1 MGISMQRMGI
11 VSGKFVTVALAA
23 VILLSVSV
31 ASAADPHASPDSHGA
46 TVHESPAQGE
56 SFGEALH
63 EQENMTAEVEGAHAA
78 PHGDGHADAAHG
90 DAHGEAHGK
99 GGLPQFDPSTFPSQL
114 FWLAVMFITMYV
126 VFSRRSLPAI
136 SSVIEN
142 RREHVQNDL
151 ETAERLRTEAES
163 VQQAYETGLD
173 TARNESTR
181 LVTAA
186 IEDMKRDA
194 ETANNRLREKSESE
208 TAALEQRLVAA
219 TQAARADMETIAAEI
234 AHEAAEKVF
243 GISTDLKKAKTV
255 VQSINAREAA

>member
-1 MGISMQRMGI
+1 MQRMGM

-23 VILLSVSV
+23 VILLSAPV
-31 ASAADPHASPDSHGA
+31 ALATDAATPDAHATTTPHEGQP
-46 TVHESPAQGE
+46 QGTN
-56 SFGEALH
+56 FDKALH
-63 EQENMTAEVEGAHAA
+63 EQEDMSAEVEGGGHHAAIDAATAHA
-78 PHGDGHADAAHG
+78 DGHG
-90 DAHGEAHGK
+90 GEAHGD
-99 GGLPQFDPSTFPSQL
+99 GGLPQFDVTTFPSQL
-114 FWLAVMFITMYV
+114 FWLAVMFVIMYF

-151 ETAERLRTEAES
+151 ETADRLRNEAET

-173 TARNESTR
+173 TARAESTR

-194 ETANNRLREKSESE
+194 ETANQRLRDKGDTES
-208 TAALEQRLVAA
+208 AALEQRLVAA
-219 TQAARADMETIAAEI
+219 TDAARADMETIAAEI
-234 AHEAAEKVF
+234 AHEAAEKIF
-243 GISTDLKKAKTV
+243 GITTDLKKAKTV